1 MPPED
6 AYREIGTQLCSSTPA
21 AGLALM
27 ADAFRA
33 GGRNASLMLAALLA
47 HKCANNA
54 SMPVSMNNFTQIPE
68 LYASTTAMK

>member
-6 AYREIGTQLCSSTPA
+6 AYGDVGAQLCSSTPS

-27 ADAFRA
+27 ADAFAA

-47 HKCANNA
+47 HKCADNA
-54 SMPVSMNNFTQIPE
+54 SMPVSFSNFTQIPE
-68 LYASTTAMK
+68 LYASATAMK